1 MHVPHVQGITF
12 SRRPLIGFHFQHRM
26 PPLNGVNG
34 NELSGEFEHVSILRP
49 ILHLAIV
56 EAREGATE
64 LFSSSKRQESMLT
77 PGTCRN
83 DLIYRS
89 KPAKFISYA
98 HFCQPS
104 QISVSCSGSRS
115 DTRQEARVARGSMS
129 LMSLNCLTRVFLCS
143 PWPSEAFWLFSWSLN
158 FGH

>member
-1 MHVPHVQGITF
+1 
-12 SRRPLIGFHFQHRM
+12 M

-98 HFCQPS
+98 YFVNPLKSASHAVDHEVTQD
-104 QISVSCSGSRS
+104 R
-115 DTRQEARVARGSMS
+115 RHEWHEEA
-129 LMSLNCLTRVFLCS
+129 CL
-143 PWPSEAFWLFSWSLN
+143 
-158 FGH
+158 